1 MRLLACVLTVLVVSL
16 PAAAQGWKEY
26 ADPGNGF
33 TVSFPA
39 APRIETTTYQAADGS
54 AVQAK
59 VYSVTQDGAM
69 FKMTVADLSHAAMEE
84 SAVIDHAIKTL
95 SQGGEIKIDIPAR
108 VSRVYGRQLS
118 IAGSDG
124 SRSSVAV
131 FYFKGRLYQI
141 EGIALPDAKDAGSY
155 VIRFQQSL
163 VFTGGETNRSGD
175 VDREP
180 RRACRGGPEGTPG
193 AVASNEGRPRAEE
206 RCRRGAREGGGRG

>member
-1 MRLLACVLTVLVVSL
+1 MRLIAFTLAAFFVAG
-16 PAAAQGWKEY
+16 PAAAQNWQEY
-26 ADPGNGF
+26 SYPDYSFRVA
-33 TVSFPA
+33 FPA
-39 APRIETTTYQAADGS
+39 NPQIEITTYPIADNRS
-54 AVQAK
+54 VEAH
-59 VYSVTQDGAM
+59 VYSVRQNNIV
-69 FKMTVADLSHAAMEE
+69 FKVTVAELANTGLNE

-180 RRACRGGPEGTPG
+180 RRACRGGPEGTDRRSDRERQSDVREPVRDQPG
-193 AVASNEGRPRAEE
+193 
-206 RCRRGAREGGGRG
+206 